1 MRKCLRYF
9 ILIIPFIY
17 VFSFKSNA
25 QFKEKAF
32 KQSYVD
38 KRDTSGRDSTDAMFT
53 FKEFFGGLSHK
64 KDERIGVLFAG
75 STVFIGAGQIYNKQY
90 WKLPIIYGGIGAG
103 IGMGIAYRNKW
114 NNTGDEKFRTISNLS
129 FIGAGQIYNK
139 QYWKLPI
146 IYGGIGAGIG
156 MGIAYRN
163 KWNNTGDEKF
173 RTISNLSFIGA
184 GLVYWGTLMD
194 EVINY
199 HKDIQPHA
207 GRATLYSILLPGLG
221 QAYNGEFWKI
231 PIYYGLMLGSAH
243 FLVINNINYHRYK
256 WIHNI
261 ATAENST
268 YDGPISA
275 ETALYYRNVF
285 RRYRDYSIVALAGF
299 YLLQIID
306 ANVFSYMQDFELSDD
321 ITMNISPTIIDS
333 SPVYADNT
341 YGRPFNNI
349 GLRYSNTYAPEGIG
363 LRIGFTF

>member
-1 MRKCLRYF
+1 M
-9 ILIIPFIY
+9 IIPFIY

-75 STVFIGAGQIYNKQY
+75 STV
-90 WKLPIIYGGIGAG
+90 
-103 IGMGIAYRNKW
+103 
-114 NNTGDEKFRTISNLS
+114 

-261 ATAENST
+261 ATADNST

>member
-1 MRKCLRYF
+1 
-9 ILIIPFIY
+9 
-17 VFSFKSNA
+17 
-25 QFKEKAF
+25 
-32 KQSYVD
+32 
-38 KRDTSGRDSTDAMFT
+38 
-53 FKEFFGGLSHK
+53 
-64 KDERIGVLFAG
+64 
-75 STVFIGAGQIYNKQY
+75 
-90 WKLPIIYGGIGAG
+90 
-103 IGMGIAYRNKW
+103 
-114 NNTGDEKFRTISNLS
+114 
-129 FIGAGQIYNK
+129 
-139 QYWKLPI
+139 
-146 IYGGIGAGIG
+146 
-156 MGIAYRN
+156 
-163 KWNNTGDEKF
+163 
-173 RTISNLSFIGA
+173 
-184 GLVYWGTLMD
+184 
-194 EVINY
+194 
-199 HKDIQPHA
+199 
-207 GRATLYSILLPGLG
+207 
-221 QAYNGEFWKI
+221 
-231 PIYYGLMLGSAH
+231 MLGSAH

>member
-75 STVFIGAGQIYNKQY
+75 STV
-90 WKLPIIYGGIGAG
+90 
-103 IGMGIAYRNKW
+103 
-114 NNTGDEKFRTISNLS
+114 

-349 GLRYSNTYAPEGIG
+349 GLRYSNTYAPEAIG

>member
-1 MRKCLRYF
+1 M
-9 ILIIPFIY
+9 IIPFIY

-75 STVFIGAGQIYNKQY
+75 STV
-90 WKLPIIYGGIGAG
+90 
-103 IGMGIAYRNKW
+103 
-114 NNTGDEKFRTISNLS
+114 

>member
-75 STVFIGAGQIYNKQY
+75 STV
-90 WKLPIIYGGIGAG
+90 
-103 IGMGIAYRNKW
+103 
-114 NNTGDEKFRTISNLS
+114 